1 MKKKLAAS
9 FLGSKNAGSV
19 LKKLN
24 VTDIDF
30 IHVDIMD
37 GKYVKGKTMP
47 FSELSTITYYT
58 KKRLDVHL
66 MVMKPLKWIDNLAT
80 LNVDSITVHLDIKDD
95 LEKVIERCHLYGIK
109 VGLAVNPDQEIES
122 VYNLL
127 DKFDKILIMSVIPG
141 KSGQEFIPESILK
154 LNALKEEV
162 VKRKL
167 KTIIS
172 IDGGVNF
179 LNIKDLKNAD
189 IIISGSTILKSD
201 DYQDTITKLRKCLS
215 K

>member
-9 FLGSKNAGSV
+9 FLGSKNAGKA

-24 VTDIDF
+24 VTDIDL

-37 GKYVKGKTMP
+37 GKYVKHKTMP

-58 KKRLDVHL
+58 EKRLDVHL

-80 LNVDSITVHLDIKDD
+80 LNVDCITVHKDIKDD
-95 LEKVIERCHLYGIK
+95 LDTIIDRCHLYGMK
-109 VGLAVNPDQEIES
+109 VGIAVNPKQDIES

-127 DKFDKILIMSVIPG
+127 DKIDKVLIMSVEPG
-141 KSGQEFIPESILK
+141 RSGQEFIPESIIK
-154 LNALKEEV
+154 LNKLKREI
-162 VKRKL
+162 VKRKI
-167 KTIIS
+167 KIKIS
-172 IDGGVNF
+172 IDGGVNL

-189 IIISGSTILKSD
+189 IIVSGSTILNSD
-201 DYQDTITKLRKCLS
+201 DYQDTITKLRKGLL